1 MDTIF
6 SHPLAFAVIVLLPLF
21 GIAAKAFGVSFRKI
35 AKWYLYISVFCVV
48 VVMDSIFFP
57 FIGGK
62 DWFFRFAV
70 ELSLIAGLL
79 WWAFEAKAGEVEQ
92 LVKSAFKK
100 PLVIAAS
107 VFSGIVVLAS
117 LFAFDVHAG
126 FWSNFERGEGGFQML
141 HYILFFLLL
150 ALFVREE
157 KDWKKLFRFSLIAA
171 VLMILYGVLSISG
184 ATGFISPYAG
194 GAQPCRV
201 VQHIDYG
208 TL

>member
-1 MDTIF
+1 M
-6 SHPLAFAVIVLLPLF
+6 
-21 GIAAKAFGVSFRKI
+21 
-35 AKWYLYISVFCVV
+35 
-48 VVMDSIFFP
+48 
-57 FIGGK
+57 
-62 DWFFRFAV
+62 
-70 ELSLIAGLL
+70 
-79 WWAFEAKAGEVEQ
+79 
-92 LVKSAFKK
+92 
-100 PLVIAAS
+100 IAAS

-150 ALFVREE
+150 VLLLREE

-194 GAQPCRV
+194 GAQPA
-201 VQHIDYG
+201 G
-208 TL
+208 WFNTLITGRFEGSLGIPRMSRHTSYSPCSSPRIFGLCPPGRICL